1 MVKYWTRER
10 IQKERKRI
18 ERREQ
23 RAYEESTVQREK
35 ARTHSKGDERKNTR
49 LQLEVLGVA
58 IKRKILARIK
68 RDGPLS
74 VSNIADPFR
83 LTVQGALK
91 HIDQLRRAGL
101 VSTYKRGRIRYCTY
115 APGSLE
121 ELGRSLSKG
130 GALLE

>member
-10 IQKERKRI
+10 IQKEQDRI
-18 ERREQ
+18 KRREQ
-23 RAYEESTVQREK
+23 RAYDTFVVQREK
-35 ARTHSKGDERKNTR
+35 GRTYAKGDVRKNTR
-49 LQLEVLGVA
+49 LQLEVLGA
-58 IKRKILARIK
+58 SIKRKILARIK